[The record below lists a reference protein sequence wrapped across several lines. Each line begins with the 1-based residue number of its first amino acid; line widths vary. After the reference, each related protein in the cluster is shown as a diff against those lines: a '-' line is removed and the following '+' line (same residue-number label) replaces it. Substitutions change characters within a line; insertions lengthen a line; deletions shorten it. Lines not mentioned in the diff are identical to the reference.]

1 MAKNRKPAGQPAT
14 ELAATAA
21 DVLLASLRR
30 HGFEYF
36 FANPGTDFPPIVEGF
51 ARAKASGAKV
61 PRPVL
66 VPHENLAVAMAHGAY
81 LMTGAPQALMVHVN
95 VGTANTINL
104 LANAARDRVPLLLMA
119 GRSPIMEAG
128 TFGAR
133 SRPIHWAQEMFDQ
146 AGMVREFV
154 KWDYELR
161 NPAQAGMVIAR
172 AVEAAMAA
180 PRGPVYLMLPREPL
194 SAPAGTD
201 KATEPRSLPSA
212 AHPDPA
218 SVARL
223 ADWLV
228 EAERPLLIAS
238 SVGRV
243 PEEAQALARLAE
255 RFGLP
260 VVAHTPRYV
269 CLASDHPMHHG
280 FDPGP
285 FLDDADV
292 IVAIESD
299 VPWMPSIKAPG
310 PSARIAHIGEDPA
323 FLRYPMRGFPSHLSI
338 AANAG
343 AALRALEGAL
353 EVRAKEQQTRLEGRR
368 AWARERAVAHR
379 AKMESRIQADGPHI
393 SPEYLSR
400 CVGEVA
406 GPDGLIFNEYQLR
419 LDHCARPDPGTYFA
433 LSPAGG
439 LGWSVG
445 AALGAKL
452 AAPDRL
458 VVATIGDG
466 GFIFANPIAC
476 HWAAE
481 AHELPILMVIFNN
494 ARYGAVRNATLSMFA
509 SGAAGRDNGLGL
521 ADLSPSPPFERYA
534 LAHGAFAARV
544 EQPADLPAVLAA
556 ARDAVRKEKR
566 HALVNVITP
575 Y

>member
-1 MAKNRKPAGQPAT
+1 MARSRKPAGEPAT
-14 ELAATAA
+14 DVQATAG

-30 HGFEYF
+30 HGLEYF

-51 ARAKASGAKV
+51 ARAKESGAEV

-81 LMTGAPQALMVHVN
+81 LMTGAPQAVMVHVN

-104 LANAARDRVPLLLMA
+104 LANAARDRVPLLLLA

-128 TFGAR
+128 AFGAR

-161 NPAQAGMVIAR
+161 NPGQASAVVAR
-172 AVEAAMAA
+172 AVEAAMAE

-194 SAPAGTD
+194 SAPAGAD
-201 KATEPRSLPSA
+201 KAGEPRSIPSA

-218 SVARL
+218 LIARL
-223 ADWLV
+223 ADWLMA
-228 EAERPLLIAS
+228 AERPLLIAS

-243 PEEAQALARLAE
+243 AGEAETLARLAE
-255 RFGLP
+255 RFALP
-260 VVAHTPRYV
+260 VVAHTPRFV
-269 CLASDHPMHHG
+269 CLPTDHALHHG
-280 FDPGP
+280 FDPHP

-292 IVAIESD
+292 IVVVEAD
-299 VPWMPSIKAPG
+299 VPWLPSVKAP
-310 PSARIAHIGEDPA
+310 PPTTRVAHIGEDPA
-323 FLRYPMRGFPSHLSI
+323 FLRYPMRSFPSHLSI

-343 AALRALEGAL
+343 AALSALEAAL
-353 EVRAKEQQTRLEGRR
+353 ELHAGRGKARLETRR
-368 AWARERAVAHR
+368 AWARERAAAQR
-379 AKMESRIQADGPHI
+379 AKAQARVAADAPHI

-400 CVGEVA
+400 SIGEMA
-406 GPDGLIFNEYQLR
+406 GPDGLVFNEYQLR
-419 LDHCARPDPGTYFA
+419 LDHCARPRPGSYFA

-452 AAPDRL
+452 AAPDRF

-466 GFIFANPIAC
+466 GFIFANPTAC

-481 AHELPILMVIFNN
+481 AHELPIVMVIFNN
-494 ARYGAVRNATLSMFA
+494 GRYGAVRNATMSMFA
-509 SGAAGRDNGLGL
+509 TGAAGRENGLGL

-534 LAHGAFAARV
+534 EAHGAFAARV
-544 EQPADLPAVLAA
+544 ESPADLPGVLAA
-556 ARDAVRKEKR
+556 ARDAVLREKC

>member
-1 MAKNRKPAGQPAT
+1 MARNRKPAGQPAADR
-14 ELAATAA
+14 AATAG
-21 DVLLASLRR
+21 DVVLASLRR
-30 HGFEYF
+30 HGIEYF

-51 ARAKASGAKV
+51 ARAKANGAKV

-133 SRPIHWAQEMFDQ
+133 SRSIHWAQEMFDQ

-161 NPAQAGMVIAR
+161 NPGQAGLVVAR
-172 AVEAAMAA
+172 AVEAAMAE

-194 SAPAGTD
+194 SAPVESD
-201 KATEPRSLPSA
+201 RRVEPRSIPSA

-218 SVARL
+218 LIAQL
-223 ADWLV
+223 ADWLMQ
-228 EAERPLLIAS
+228 AERPLLIAS

-243 PEEAQALARLAE
+243 REETETLGRIAE
-255 RFGLP
+255 RFALP
-260 VVAHTPRYV
+260 VVAHTPRYL
-269 CLASDHPMHHG
+269 CLPTDHPLHHG
-280 FDPGP
+280 FDPHP
-285 FLDDADV
+285 LLDDADLILV
-292 IVAIESD
+292 IEAD
-299 VPWMPSIKAPG
+299 VPWMPSQKAP
-310 PSARIAHIGEDPA
+310 PAATRVAHIGEDPA
-323 FLRYPMRGFPSHLSI
+323 FLRYPMRSFPSHLSI

-343 AALRALEGAL
+343 AALRALEAAL
-353 EVRAKEQQTRLEGRR
+353 ESHAGRGKARIETRR
-368 AWARERAVAHR
+368 AWAIERAAALR
-379 AKMESRIQADGPHI
+379 AKAQARATADAPQI

-400 CVGEVA
+400 CVGEMA
-406 GPDGLIFNEYQLR
+406 GPDGIVFNEYQLR
-419 LDHCARPDPGTYFA
+419 LDACARTEPGTYFA

-452 AAPDRL
+452 AAPERF

-466 GFIFANPIAC
+466 GMIFANPTAC

-481 AHELPILMVIFNN
+481 AHELPIVMVVFNN
-494 ARYGAVRNATLSMFA
+494 ARYGAVRNATMSMFA
-509 SGAAGRDNGLGL
+509 SGAAGQDNGLGL

-534 LAHGAFAARV
+534 EAHGAFAARV
-544 EQPADLPAVLAA
+544 ERPADLPGALAA
-556 ARDAVRKEKR
+556 ARDAVLKEKR
-566 HALVNVITP
+566 HALVNVVTP

>member
-1 MAKNRKPAGQPAT
+1 
-14 ELAATAA
+14 
-21 DVLLASLRR
+21 
-30 HGFEYF
+30 
-36 FANPGTDFPPIVEGF
+36 
-51 ARAKASGAKV
+51 
-61 PRPVL
+61 
-66 VPHENLAVAMAHGAY
+66 
-81 LMTGAPQALMVHVN
+81 
-95 VGTANTINL
+95 
-104 LANAARDRVPLLLMA
+104 MA

-128 TFGAR
+128 VFGAR

-161 NPAQAGMVIAR
+161 NPAQAAHVVAR

-180 PRGPVYLMLPREPL
+180 PRGPIYLTLPREPL
-194 SAPAGTD
+194 SAPAVTD
-201 KATEPRSLPSA
+201 KATEPRAVASP
-212 AHPDPA
+212 AHPDPEMIE
-218 SVARL
+218 RL
-223 ADWLV
+223 ADWLMA
-228 EAERPLLIAS
+228 AERPLLIAS

-243 PEEAQALARLAE
+243 PEEAESLARLAD
-255 RFGLP
+255 RFGLA

-269 CLASDHPMHHG
+269 CMASDHPMHHG
-280 FDPGP
+280 FDPAA
-285 FLDDADV
+285 FLDDADLV
-292 IVAIESD
+292 VAIESD
-299 VPWMPSIKAPG
+299 VPWMPSVKAPS

-323 FLRYPMRGFPSHLSI
+323 FLRYPMRSFPSHLSI

-343 AALRALEGAL
+343 AALRALETALGA
-353 EVRAKEQQTRLEGRR
+353 RAKDQQTRIEGRR
-368 AWARERAVAHR
+368 AWARERAEAHQ
-379 AKMESRIQADGPHI
+379 AKMDARVRADAPHI

-419 LDHCARPDPGTYFA
+419 LEHCARPRPGTYFA

-452 AAPDRL
+452 VAPDRF

-466 GFIFANPIAC
+466 GFIFANPTAC

-481 AHELPILMVIFNN
+481 AHALPILMVIFNN
-494 ARYGAVRNATLSMFA
+494 ARYGAVRNATLAMF
-509 SGAAGRDNGLGL
+509 SDGAAGRDNGLGL
-521 ADLSPSPPFERYA
+521 ADLAPSPPFERYA
-534 LAHGAFAARV
+534 KAHGAFAARV
-544 EQPADLPAVLAA
+544 ERPGDLPAVLTA
-556 ARDAVRKEKR
+556 ARDAVLEEKR

>member
-1 MAKNRKPAGQPAT
+1 MARSRKPAGQPAA

-21 DVLLASLRR
+21 DVLLASLKR
-30 HGFEYF
+30 HGFEHF

-51 ARAKASGAKV
+51 ARAKLGGTNV
-61 PRPVL
+61 LQPVL

-81 LMTGAPQALMVHVN
+81 LMTGRPQALMVHVN
-95 VGTANTINL
+95 VGTANAINL

-119 GRSPIMEAG
+119 GRSPIMESGA
-128 TFGAR
+128 FGAR

-161 NPAQAGMVIAR
+161 NPAQAADVVAR

-180 PRGPVYLMLPREPL
+180 PRGPVYLTLPREPL
-194 SAPAGTD
+194 SAPAEID
-201 KATEPRSLPSA
+201 KVTEPRAVASP

-218 SVARL
+218 AIERL
-223 ADWLV
+223 ADWLM
-228 EAERPLLIAS
+228 EADRPLLIAS

-243 PEEAQALARLAE
+243 PEEAEILARLAE

-260 VVAHTPRYV
+260 VVAHSPRYV
-269 CLASDHPMHHG
+269 CMASDHAMHHG

-285 FLDDADV
+285 FLDDADFV
-292 IVAIESD
+292 LAIESD
-299 VPWMPSIKAPG
+299 VPWMPSVKAP
-310 PSARIAHIGEDPA
+310 PPTARIAHIGEDPA

-338 AANAG
+338 AASAG
-343 AALRALEGAL
+343 AALCALETAL
-353 EVRAKEQQTRLEGRR
+353 GTRAKGQQTRIDGRQT
-368 AWARERAVAHR
+368 WARERAIVHR
-379 AKMESRIQADGPHI
+379 AKAEARVRAEDPHI

-419 LDHCARPDPGTYFA
+419 LEHCARPRPGTYFA

-452 AAPDRL
+452 VAPDRF

-466 GFIFANPIAC
+466 GFIFANPTAC

-481 AHELPILMVIFNN
+481 AHALPILMVIFNN
-494 ARYGAVRNATLSMFA
+494 ARYGAVRNATLAMFA
-509 SGAAGRDNGLGL
+509 DGAAGRDNGLGL

-534 LAHGAFAARV
+534 EAHGAFAARV
-544 EQPADLPAVLAA
+544 ERPADLPAVLAA
-556 ARDAVRKEKR
+556 ARSAVLNEKR